1 VEQHQSIHNKNSIFK
16 PLAAAFIFL
25 AKISNNLRDLTHS
38 EYYNY
43 LIEILT
49 GGLKKIKLFRF
60 MFQIETVKY
69 FNVCELSLLRL

>member
-49 GGLKKIKLFRF
+49 GGFKKR
-60 MFQIETVKY
+60 
-69 FNVCELSLLRL
+69 